1 MFEVNMYDIKY
12 ITDEKGTKTDIQMKI
27 DEYYSLLEEI
37 EDLRAIAERKDEE
50 LIPHNLVKESLE
62 KYE

>member
-1 MFEVNMYDIKY
+1 MYDIKY
-12 ITDEKGTKTDIQMKI
+12 ITDEKGTKTEIQMKI

-37 EDLRAIAERKDEE
+37 EDLRAIAERKNEE

>member
-1 MFEVNMYDIKY
+1 MYDIKY
-12 ITDEKGTKTDIQMKI
+12 ITDKNGTKTDIQMKI